1 MISVIFEK
9 FKKNKI
15 LSAVKSAHPYEEVAY
30 QIYALENENQ
40 FVGLGRFGELENEM
54 EEKDFL
60 KFVKEKFNLEVIRH
74 SEFLNKKIKK

>member
-1 MISVIFEK
+1 M
-9 FKKNKI
+9 
-15 LSAVKSAHPYEEVAY
+15 KSAHPYEEVEAY
-30 QIYALENENQ
+30 QLYALENDNQ
-40 FVGLGRFGELENEM
+40 YVGLGRYGELEQEM